1 MTASRPELLGPASP
15 EHRHC
20 RHTCQEV
27 WNEEHNLYL
36 YDVTP
41 EPPLSTCPTCPTDL
55 ARALRG
61 VRVAE
66 AALVTLE
73 VGEVPGAGGG
83 AAAGQA
89 RAHGAT

>member
-1 MTASRPELLGPASP
+1 M
-15 EHRHC
+15 
-20 RHTCQEV
+20 

-41 EPPLSTCPTCPTDL
+41 TCPTCPTDL
-55 ARALRG
+55 ARALGG

-66 AALVTLE
+66 AALVALE

-89 RAHGAT
+89 RAHGAA